1 MHPFALFD
9 AYRRDR
15 LDLPLDGC
23 ELERLPNLRRHLPR
37 DGGEAM
43 LCFAQLPPGSEDAE
57 IAAQLAFFAARRQS
71 FEWKVYAF
79 DEPADLKPRLETA
92 GLVADDP
99 ELFMLYPLQGLE
111 RRPAPAPPA
120 GVEIR
125 RIGAAAQLDD
135 VLAVQSAVWG
145 RDFEWL
151 RGRLAESLAR
161 PDHVSMFC
169 AYADGAPIGT
179 GWTDYPERSRFPELH
194 GGSVVEAWRGRGVYA
209 ALFDIRFR
217 EARERGF
224 EWMAV
229 DASLMSEPILRGI
242 GFLPICRTWPL
253 RYAAASPSR

>member
-1 MHPFALFD
+1 MEARALFD

-23 ELERLPNLRRHLPR
+23 QIERLPQLRRHLPS

-43 LCFAQLPPGSEDAE
+43 LCFARLTPGTEAE
-57 IAAQLAFFAARRQS
+57 QIAEQLAFFAARRQP
-71 FEWKVYAF
+71 FEWKVYEF
-79 DEPADLKPRLETA
+79 DEPADLKPRLEAA

-99 ELFMLYPLQGLE
+99 ELFMLYPLQGIE
-111 RRPAPAPPA
+111 QRPAPTLPP

-125 RIGAAAQLDD
+125 RIDAAAQLDD
-135 VLAVQSAVWG
+135 VLAVQAQVWG

-151 RGRLAESLAR
+151 RGRLAESLAQA
-161 PDHVSMFC
+161 DHVSMFC
-169 AYADGAPIGT
+169 AYADGMPIGT
-179 GWTDYPERSRFPELH
+179 GWTDYPEHSRFPELH
-194 GGSVVEAWRGRGVYA
+194 GGSVVEGWRGRGVYG

-229 DASLMSEPILRGI
+229 DASAMSEPILRGI
-242 GFLPICRTWPL
+242 GFLPICKTWPL
-253 RYAAASPSR
+253 RKTWG